1 MTDWFRSWHGAPTD
15 PKWRTVAR
23 RAGVRPGD
31 VTALVWV
38 LLDRAS
44 QATPR
49 GSIAGY
55 DAEVLADAL
64 GYDEGQINAII
75 EALHEK
81 EVLAADA
88 FASWEKHQPIRE
100 DGSAERARAYRERNR
115 TQPNASDR
123 QIREE
128 EIREDKKEIIED
140 APRRISPR
148 KSADGIKSKFV
159 GILSDDMAEAV
170 VAHRKAKKAP
180 LTPKAAELLAKRFS
194 ETVNPEAAAAV
205 MIERG
210 WQTFNPDWAGELPRV
225 VTLMQTGP
233 PPVIKTDAELMAE
246 LIAMEAEDDRRRQ
259 LSV

>member
-1 MTDWFRSWHGAPTD
+1 MTEWFRSWHGAPTD
-15 PKWRTVAR
+15 PKWRTIAR

-64 GYDEGQINAII
+64 GFEEAQITAII

-81 EVLAADA
+81 NVLDDDA

-100 DGSAERARAYRERNR
+100 DDSAARAKAHRERMKREAEEAERNR
-115 TQPNASDR
+115 TQPNATDR

-128 EIREDKKEIIED
+128 EIREEKKVIED
-140 APRRISPR
+140 APRRVSPR
-148 KSADGIKSKFV
+148 KSADGIKSKFE
-159 GILSDDMAEAV
+159 GILSPDMAQAV
-170 VAHRKAKKAP
+170 IAHRKAKKAP
-180 LTPKAAELLAKRFS
+180 LTEKAAELLAKRFS
-194 ETVNPEAAAAV
+194 ETVNPEAAAAM

-210 WQTFNPDWAGELPRV
+210 WQGFDPTWAGDLPRV
-225 VTLMQTGP
+225 VTLMHTGP
-233 PPVIKTDAELMAE
+233 PPTILSQDEVETELRKAGF
-246 LIAMEAEDDRRRQ
+246 
-259 LSV
+259 S